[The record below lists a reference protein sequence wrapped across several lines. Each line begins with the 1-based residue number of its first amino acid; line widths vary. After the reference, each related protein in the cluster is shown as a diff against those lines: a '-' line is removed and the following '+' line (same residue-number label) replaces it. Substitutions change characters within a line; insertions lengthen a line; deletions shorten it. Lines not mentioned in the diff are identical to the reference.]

1 MEAKRE
7 LWHSEIVSFLLRANF
22 KILAKT
28 QMNCQEK
35 SLHFFLGKTAFK
47 GGKNYFE
54 MDFSSNCVCME

>member
-1 MEAKRE
+1 
-7 LWHSEIVSFLLRANF
+7 
-22 KILAKT
+22 
-28 QMNCQEK
+28 MNCQEK